1 MAVFL
6 ASQDQ
11 TPFEKRH
18 ILCAALEERTA
29 IGVCNG
35 GECQQEQNFK
45 ENWKPPVQIANKNRE
60 TEWFG
65 SRSM

>member
-1 MAVFL
+1 V
-6 ASQDQ
+6 
-11 TPFEKRH
+11 
-18 ILCAALEERTA
+18 ALEERTA

-35 GECQQEQNFK
+35 GECQQEQSFK
-45 ENWKPPVQIANKNRE
+45 ENWKPPVHIANKNRE